1 MSAQV
6 ISALPV
12 PFTTEGE
19 VDVAAYE
26 EMLEG
31 VGPYVAGALV
41 AGTTAEF
48 PALEDTER
56 IDLFRRAVAQ
66 LGADRVIAHVGHGST
81 RQVLRMADAATDLG
95 ISRMALLTPYY
106 LPTDDDGVVAFFEA
120 LTTAHPEADVYAYL
134 FPDRTGMTLGPDV
147 LARVMA
153 LPGLRGVKL
162 SGGAAAELTALRGA
176 LQDGQELY
184 SGDDSTLP
192 FVLEQGGH
200 GVVSGVSSA
209 FPQVFAALTEA
220 LDGGDPAA
228 VEAAQQTARKVVGL
242 TGPTI
247 TRLKVALRARTGRPW
262 ASRMALPG
270 VDDGLRRE
278 IEAAVERHR

>member
-26 EMLEG
+26 EMLEE

-56 IDLFRRAVAQ
+56 IDLFRRAVTQ

-81 RQVLRMADAATDLG
+81 RQVLRMADATTDLG
-95 ISRMALLTPYY
+95 IRRMALLTPYY
-106 LPTDDDGVVAFFEA
+106 LPTDDDGVVTFFEA

-134 FPDRTGMTLGPDV
+134 FPERTGMTVGPAA

-162 SGGAAAELTALRGA
+162 SGGAAAELTTLRGA

-247 TRLKVALRARTGRPW
+247 SLLKVALRARTGRPW

-278 IEAAVERHR
+278 IESAVERHR